1 MVGRGQD
8 ELGGRAMHAVFT
20 QVSISDYE
28 AAQKML
34 QSDLIPMVKQ
44 APGFVAGWWLAPVD
58 GKSGSGVSVEVFES
72 EDAAR
77 SFVKQFEAQGPPDTS
92 LVTIES
98 LEVREVAGNA

>member
-1 MVGRGQD
+1 
-8 ELGGRAMHAVFT
+8 MHAVFT

-28 AAQKML
+28 AARKML
-34 QSDLIPMVKQ
+34 HSDLMPAVKA

-77 SFVKQFEAQGPPDTS
+77 SFVKQFESQGPPDTT
-92 LVTIES
+92 LVTIDS

>member
-1 MVGRGQD
+1 
-8 ELGGRAMHAVFT
+8 MHAVFT
-20 QVSISDYE
+20 HVSISDYA

-34 QSDLIPMVKQ
+34 HSDVIPSVKA

-77 SFVKQFEAQGPPDTS
+77 TFVEQFESQGPPDTT
-92 LVTIES
+92 LVTIDS
-98 LEVREVAGNA
+98 IEVREVAGNA